1 MDAWLLLT
9 PNSMDGSIPSTST
22 YLAMSEDYLNMSKET
37 PEQEA
42 NRILELSNRL
52 SSIAVEGI
60 DLLLDDESDDEC

>member
-1 MDAWLLLT
+1 
-9 PNSMDGSIPSTST
+9 
-22 YLAMSEDYLNMSKET
+22 MSKET

>member
-1 MDAWLLLT
+1 MQGHK
-9 PNSMDGSIPSTST
+9 DGFDSLPSN

-60 DLLLDDESDDEC
+60 DLLLDDECDDES